1 MLLRAALVG
10 FMLAAWAAWSWAA
23 TDRLTVCLYFDG
35 EENAPG
41 FAVGARSAV
50 MVRNLLG
57 HFNEADVLM
66 TPVSRYSRSELSGC
80 DRAIYMGTYYEG
92 KLPDAFLADVAEYR
106 HPFLWMNYNI
116 WKLQQRLGTRKF
128 AKAYGFEYQKID
140 RHGTPPPGEIPHFFS
155 TLAYKGATFRKVAQ
169 LDAEGRF
176 IGHPDIV
183 LVRNHSAQ
191 VLSEA
196 THSKTGAS
204 TPYALRKDD
213 FFYVADNPVSVIDER
228 DRYLIL
234 ADLLFDF
241 LKLAPRSEKRYAVVR
256 IEDIHPGYNLQLLRT
271 TTDVFK
277 RRKVPFAISLIP
289 RYVGPETKKGVD
301 ATRDA
306 KFLAEIRYAMEN
318 GATILMHGYE
328 HQLTVDLGCGVFHT
342 GEGYEFWDV
351 CKNGPLP
358 FDSVEFVERRLRKAK
373 QVLKEANIP
382 YAGWVTPHYAASPL
396 AIRVIH
402 SNFGRVLQRMRYF
415 VDGKPVTPA
424 NAIDQFFP
432 YTITHDYFGVYV
444 WPENLGYIPLP
455 ISGGKVEQV
464 DEMLEI
470 ARLNKVVRDA
480 WASFFWHPVLI
491 KTPLGIQ
498 SLERLVDGIRAEG
511 YEFVSL
517 HELRQRGE

>member
-1 MLLRAALVG
+1 MLRAAILVCLL
-10 FMLAAWAAWSWAA
+10 FFSAASAA
-23 TDRLTVCLYFDG
+23 TARLSVCLYFDG
-35 EENAPG
+35 EENAAG
-41 FAVGARSAV
+41 FAVGTRSAV

-57 HFNEADVLM
+57 HFDEVDVFMRPVARYARADLA
-66 TPVSRYSRSELSGC
+66 EC

-92 KLPDAFLADVAEYR
+92 KLPEGFLADVARYQN
-106 HPFLWMNYNI
+106 PFLWMNYNI
-116 WKLQQRLGTRKF
+116 WKLQQRLGIHKF
-128 AKAYGFEYQKID
+128 RAAYGFDFQKID
-140 RHGTPPPGEIPHFFS
+140 RHAVPPRGEIPHFFNAF
-155 TLAYKGATFRKVAQ
+155 AYKGATFRKVAQ

-176 IGHPDIV
+176 LGDPEIV
-183 LVRNHSAQ
+183 VVRNHSAQ
-191 VLSEA
+191 VLAEGIHSE
-196 THSKTGAS
+196 THAK
-204 TPYALRKDD
+204 TPYVLRKGD

-241 LKLAPRSEKRYAVVR
+241 LRLEPRSERRYAAVR
-256 IEDIHPGYNLQLLRT
+256 IEDVHPGYDLQLLRT

-289 RYVGPETKKGVD
+289 RYVGPETKNGVD

-306 KFLAEIRYAMEN
+306 KFLAEIGYAMQN

-328 HQLTVDLGCGVFHT
+328 HQLTVDLGCGAFHT

-373 QVLKEANIP
+373 KILKDAKIP

-415 VDGKPVTPA
+415 VDGKPETPA

-432 YTITHDYFGVYV
+432 YTITYDYYGVYV
-444 WPENLGYIPLP
+444 WPENLGYVPLP
-455 ISGGKVEQV
+455 RHGGKAQDV
-464 DEMLEI
+464 DTILEI

-491 KTPLGIQ
+491 RTELGVR
-498 SLERLVDGIRAEG
+498 SLEKLVDGIRAEG

-517 HELRQRGE
+517 QELRNRGE